1 MAFLASSAVAIA
13 NADSPPRFHNAA
25 GGAQSLLSVKPPRR
39 NYPVQAVALA
49 LYALLLGAA
58 VTTAFKPA
66 EVVTEEEKTVELAPM
81 PVDEQP
87 PPEDMVPIEQPD
99 IDDTPPPPLAM
110 DPIAPVEEVKPEPK
124 PKAEPKPKPAPKARV
139 EKAPE
144 KPVSKKQTV
153 APRVAAP
160 AVHAPAAP
168 PGAQV
173 SAIANHFHS
182 CMQRAAAN
190 AYPESQAPR
199 SAHISYRATFS
210 ETGSLTSYSISGS
223 GNGAFDAVAQRLGSR
238 CGSVPAPGKPV
249 SLSGSLTFSP

>member
-1 MAFLASSAVAIA
+1 MAFVTSPAVAVVS
-13 NADSPPRFHNAA
+13 ADSTLPNHRAL
-25 GGAQSLLSVKPPRR
+25 GAQSLLSAKPPRQ
-39 NYPVQAVALA
+39 NYPAQGVALV

-58 VTTAFKPA
+58 LTTAFKPA

-87 PPEDMVPIEQPD
+87 PPPDQAPLEQPD
-99 IDDTPPPPLAM
+99 VDDTPPPMAM
-110 DPIAPVEEVKPEPK
+110 DPIAPVEEVKPAPK
-124 PKAEPKPKPAPKARV
+124 PKVEKKPAPQPRV
-139 EKAPE
+139 ERTLE
-144 KPVSKKQTV
+144 RPVAKKQTA

-160 AVHAPAAP
+160 AVRAPAAP

-182 CMQRAAAN
+182 CMQHAAAN

-199 SAHISYRATFS
+199 TAHISYHATFS
-210 ETGSLTSYSISGS
+210 ATGSLTSYSISGS

-238 CGSVPAPGKPV
+238 CGTVPAPGHPV
-249 SLSGSLTFSP
+249 SLSGGLTFSP